1 MNKRFQNITLII
13 FICIAWISAIVFPIS
28 FIITSCVPDEVGFI
42 TTGVS
47 FSTFISSVVSYVIT
61 KAAILYIENNKKEEK

>member
-28 FIITSCVPDEVGFI
+28 FIITLCIPNEVGLI
-42 TTGVS
+42 TTGAS
-47 FSTFISSVVSYVIT
+47 FSTFISSVFSYVVA

>member
-1 MNKRFQNITLII
+1 MNKRFQNITLKT
-13 FICIAWISAIVFPIS
+13 FVCIAWISAIVFPIS
-28 FIITSCVPDEVGFI
+28 LIITLCTPNEVGFI